1 MDNLLLKETEKLY
14 CDIDACIE
22 NIIHSRLKK
31 DENLEKM
38 SLFNM
43 ETIMVRTLQH
53 LQCILDF
60 KKSNQNN
67 IIKK

>member
-1 MDNLLLKETEKLY
+1 MNNILVKETKDLC

-53 LQCILDF
+53 LQCILDSELE
-60 KKSNQNN
+60 K
-67 IIKK
+67 

>member
-1 MDNLLLKETEKLY
+1 MDDLLLKETEKLY
-14 CDIDACIE
+14 CDIDTCIE
-22 NIIHSRLKK
+22 NIIYSRLKK

>member
-1 MDNLLLKETEKLY
+1 MDDLLLKETEKLY
-14 CDIDACIE
+14 SDIDACIE
-22 NIIHSRLKK
+22 NIIYSRLKK

-60 KKSNQNN
+60 ELKK
-67 IIKK
+67 